1 MSAPARRVVYV
12 AGRDPELET
21 GGGHASYVRAH
32 ALAALQAGYEP
43 HIFCVGRSTSTFETG
58 YGVIH
63 RRRSVPPYHWRAIPL
78 HAFPLAN
85 GIAAFLRGSTGPAL
99 VHAFAV
105 WGYAGAEAVRR
116 VERDGG
122 RAVLVVGSF
131 ALAAD
136 ETAAKRRG
144 ARSGYGAA
152 TGLRSLILWM
162 WARGV
167 ANRYEASGYRRA
179 RWVLYNYEAI
189 RRSIEARHGRAI
201 ATRRI
206 GYSSEMAFQD
216 QPPRAVPPVGSA
228 GAPRIVAI
236 SRHDPRKGVDVL
248 LHALALLS
256 ARRVPFRAELIG
268 AGPLLEEDRRLAAS
282 LGLGPSVEIP
292 GYVRDVRA
300 PLLSSDVFCL
310 PSRGEQSGSVAVL
323 EALQAGVAVA
333 ASSCDGIPED
343 LTDGDDALL
352 VPPGDAHALADALAR
367 LLTDA
372 ALRRRLGAAGRRTF
386 ERRFSA
392 KAFSRELGTL
402 YEELLA
408 SAGPAKP

>member
-12 AGRDPELET
+12 AGRDPELEA

-32 ALAALQAGYEP
+32 ARAALRAGYEP
-43 HIFCVGRSTSTFETG
+43 HIFCVGPSTSTFETD
-58 YGVIH
+58 YGVVH

-78 HAFPLAN
+78 QAAPLAN
-85 GIAAFLRGSTGPAL
+85 GIAAFLRKSAGPAV

-105 WGYAGAEAVRR
+105 WGYAGAEAVER
-116 VERDGG
+116 VARDGG
-122 RAVLVVGSF
+122 RAVLVIGSY

-144 ARSGYGAA
+144 AQSGYGAT
-152 TGLRSLILWM
+152 TGLRALLLWM
-162 WARGV
+162 WARAV

-179 RWVLYNYEAI
+179 RYVLCNYDAV
-189 RRSIEARHGRAI
+189 RRSIEARHGPGI

-216 QPPRAVPPVGSA
+216 QPPRLLPTAGGS

-248 LHALALLS
+248 LHALALLA
-256 ARRVPFRAELIG
+256 ARRVSFRAELIG
-268 AGPLLEEDRRLAAS
+268 AGPLLAEDRRLSAS
-282 LGLGPSVEIP
+282 LGLDSSVEIP
-292 GYVRDVRA
+292 GYVRDAQSRLRSA
-300 PLLSSDVFCL
+300 DVFCL

-323 EALQAGVAVA
+323 EALQSGIAVA

-343 LTDGDDALL
+343 LTDLEDALL
-352 VPPGDAHALADALAR
+352 VPPGNAHALADALER

-372 ALRRRLGAAGRRTF
+372 ALRARLAAAGRRTF

-392 KAFSRELGTL
+392 DAFSQQLGAL
-402 YEELLA
+402 YEELWT